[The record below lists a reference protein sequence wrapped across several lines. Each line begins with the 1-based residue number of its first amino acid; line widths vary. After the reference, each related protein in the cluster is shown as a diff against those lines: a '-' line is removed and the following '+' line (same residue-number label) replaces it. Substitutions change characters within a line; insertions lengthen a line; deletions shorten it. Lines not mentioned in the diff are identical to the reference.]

1 MFFDRVHLIHFFGKN
16 NKNSLRAF
24 QKIIDPDYD
33 FSRNTKEKKIR
44 RSSSLYFSESPYCY
58 DKTNFNE
65 LQKMYLKYQIDKNKV
80 IHKKKGDNIKL
91 FKSKKQGSGQW
102 EGFMNKKI
110 TENNKGKKMYPE
122 QKYYNFHKSTSIDD
136 LSNEKKIQTRFNWGN
151 ISHFEN
157 YIPKV

>member
-1 MFFDRVHLIHFFGKN
+1 MFFDKVHLIHFFGKN
-16 NKNSLRAF
+16 NKNSLREKK
-24 QKIIDPDYD
+24 KIIDPDYD

>member
-1 MFFDRVHLIHFFGKN
+1 MFFDKVHLIHFFGKN

-65 LQKMYLKYQIDKNKV
+65 LQKMYLKYQI
-80 IHKKKGDNIKL
+80 KKKEIILNYLKVKIKEVDN
-91 FKSKKQGSGQW
+91 
-102 EGFMNKKI
+102 
-110 TENNKGKKMYPE
+110 GK
-122 QKYYNFHKSTSIDD
+122 D
-136 LSNEKKIQTRFNWGN
+136 L
-151 ISHFEN
+151 
-157 YIPKV
+157 